1 MPPGLWLPIDKGGN
15 VQQRSFFGW
24 HRGACQCEGNKP
36 LHCPFAENHDNTRIG
51 SSSSW
56 RPAKVDNHTAAYM
69 FSWVKH
75 VDASPIAGQSARPFV
90 GETCSVL
97 SSGPRMAMARNNEQ
111 SRAGRG
117 DVKIFTHQA
126 IWLPLLSLL
135 PYSHSS
141 SSSFFVFFFLCWGKN
156 VLPGAAWQ
164 MKMRKREK
172 RRPKRKK
179 RGGGGKWKV
188 VLKCFA
194 TLVGFSFLTFQ
205 FKQTICW
212 LGDVPSV
219 VIEGGEWL
227 QLAEK

>member
-1 MPPGLWLPIDKGGN
+1 MSVRGKLAAALSICRKPRQHSDWIVFILKTSKGGQSYCRLHVFLSQARRCSTN
-15 VQQRSFFGW
+15 RWAKCASLCLQDVQR
-24 HRGACQCEGNKP
+24 
-36 LHCPFAENHDNTRIG
+36 
-51 SSSSW
+51 
-56 RPAKVDNHTAAYM
+56 
-69 FSWVKH
+69 
-75 VDASPIAGQSARPFV
+75 FV
-90 GETCSVL
+90 L
-97 SSGPRMAMARNNEQ
+97 WPWMAMARNNEQ

-117 DVKIFTHQA
+117 DVKIFTHQT

-135 PYSHSS
+135 PHSHFSS
-141 SSSFFVFFFLCWGKN
+141 FSFFVFFFSRWGKN
-156 VLPGAAWQ
+156 VLLGAAWQ

-172 RRPKRKK
+172 WRPERKK